1 MKVNAKQILSEVAD
15 DLSQYLMQGV
25 ISINPLIK
33 KIEPNLNIRDI
44 KKLLR
49 IHFILTE
56 SGSLE
61 DIGVIDFIREL
72 NNRIRRIK
80 TTIKPEIEVLNG
92 FIKGK
97 IKWNKTFLNR
107 IKYGSNNLL
116 FTCELK
122 EKDYNISENLVL
134 KKLLQIIYSIIQND
148 IVVGI
153 EKKYKWLKDWIS
165 ETALLEELKRIYLRN
180 MYLKKVDLQKIK
192 ITNRMIQNAKK
203 SRNPLYREAAFLL
216 SKYQKL
222 MNFEIDP
229 IEAKNLLKNTF
240 IAPDRT
246 EVLFELYWIIKLI
259 KQFKTEDLVFEIIEP
274 GTNVISKW
282 KIGDYD
288 YTMYHDSVGSLEFIE
303 KVEELNKTIKD
314 DNYFKREIMVLKKL
328 GEMTSIP
335 KDSLWGGRPDIL
347 LEKRKNGEIV
357 SIFIGE
363 VKYTNDRSYA
373 IQGLKELLEYIA
385 LIKENNQRVEPDLA
399 NLFENLKKI
408 KAGLFIDKIEDL
420 DVSDNEDIKI
430 YMFGDETFSSF

>member
-1 MKVNAKQILSEVAD
+1 MKVSSSQILSEVAD
-15 DLSQYLMQGV
+15 DLGQYLMQGA
-25 ISINPLIK
+25 ISINPLVK
-33 KIEPNLNIRDI
+33 KIEPNLKIHDI
-44 KKLLR
+44 KKLIR

-56 SGSLE
+56 SGSSD
-61 DIGVIDFIREL
+61 DIGVIDFIKEL

-80 TTIKPEIEVLNG
+80 TTIKPEIAVLNG

-148 IVVGI
+148 IIVGI
-153 EKKYKWLKDWIS
+153 EKKYTWLKEWVS

-180 MYLKKVDLQKIK
+180 IYLKKINLQKIK
-192 ITNRMIQNAKK
+192 ISPRMIQNAKK

-229 IEAKNLLKNTF
+229 GEVKNLLRNTF
-240 IAPDRT
+240 IEPDRT

-259 KQFKTEDLVFEIIEP
+259 KQFKTEDIVFELIEP
-274 GTNVISKW
+274 GRNIISKW
-282 KIGDYD
+282 KKGEYD
-288 YTMYHDSVGSLEFIE
+288 YTMYHDSVGSFEFIE
-303 KVEELNKTIKD
+303 KVDELNKTIKD

-335 KDSLWGGRPDIL
+335 KNSLWGGRPDIL
-347 LEKRKNGEIV
+347 LEKRKSGNLISV
-357 SIFIGE
+357 FIGE

-385 LIKENNQRVEPDLA
+385 LIKENDQRVEPDLT

-430 YMFGDETFSSF
+430 FMFGDETLFSF